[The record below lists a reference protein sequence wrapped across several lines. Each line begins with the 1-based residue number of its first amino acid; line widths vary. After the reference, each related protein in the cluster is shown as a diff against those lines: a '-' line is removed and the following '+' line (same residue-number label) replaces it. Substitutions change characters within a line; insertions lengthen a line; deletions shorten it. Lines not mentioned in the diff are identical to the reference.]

1 MSGTADSIR
10 LNYNQVVIGTF
21 FIFMIKEENIMRK
34 SMAILLT
41 AAMSASLLAGCGS
54 SSQSSSSAP
63 AEKTTADSSS
73 SSKENADAAPEEG
86 ADASYTIGI
95 GQFAEHGSLDNC
107 REGFIQGLAEAGI
120 EEGTNLTIL
129 YSNAQA
135 DGGTASQIA
144 NTFAGKDV
152 DLMCGIATP
161 MAQAQYSLAMKTD
174 IPVIFTA
181 VTDPVAAE
189 LANADGTPVGEIT
202 GTSDKLPIEQ
212 QLQMIREILPDAK
225 NIGIMY
231 TTSEVNSE
239 SAIAEYKELAPK
251 YGFEIIDSGI
261 SSSADIPLAA
271 DTLIGKVDCIT
282 NLTDNTVV
290 ASLPVILSKA
300 SAKNI
305 PVFGSEIE
313 QVKIGCL
320 AAMGLDYIE
329 LGKQTG
335 QMAAKVLKG
344 EAKASEMN
352 YETIKEAAF
361 YGNTEV
367 AENLGITLPE
377 SLTSSAVEMFD
388 TIAQ

>member
-1 MSGTADSIR
+1 
-10 LNYNQVVIGTF
+10 
-21 FIFMIKEENIMRK
+21 MRK

-189 LANADGTPVGEIT
+189 MANADGTPVGEIT

-271 DTLIGKVDCIT
+271 DTLI
-282 NLTDNTVV
+282 
-290 ASLPVILSKA
+290 
-300 SAKNI
+300 
-305 PVFGSEIE
+305 
-313 QVKIGCL
+313 
-320 AAMGLDYIE
+320 
-329 LGKQTG
+329 
-335 QMAAKVLKG
+335 
-344 EAKASEMN
+344 
-352 YETIKEAAF
+352 
-361 YGNTEV
+361 
-367 AENLGITLPE
+367 
-377 SLTSSAVEMFD
+377 
-388 TIAQ
+388 